1 MYHFILTGI
10 PIRLY
15 AEIRFNSQIKISY
28 LLHVYACRCT
38 SSQAKGFYY
47 PLCFSTNWIV
57 NPLLAKMS
65 VVEMMSLYWY
75 DLFVIIVNPFTEYN

>member
-15 AEIRFNSQIKISY
+15 AQIRFSSQIKISY
-28 LLHVYACRCT
+28 LLYACHCT
-38 SSQAKGFYY
+38 SSQAKGFYD
-47 PLCFSTNWIV
+47 PLCSSTNWIV

-65 VVEMMSLYWY
+65 VVEIMSLYWY